1 VEQIEAEMSVDEF
14 LEWAVYAELQ
24 HERQKQ
30 AMKKNGANQT
40 RNTVNRK
47 R

>member
-1 VEQIEAEMSVDEF
+1 MSVDEF

-30 AMKKNGANQT
+30 AMKKHGANPA
-40 RNTVNRK
+40 RNPPHRK